1 MPTKKTPQKKEPI
14 KKSAQTKTPKNKKNP
29 KKVVADKTEKVKDD
43 NSKKVVL
50 KFLNILTYTFGTI
63 IIVSYGL
70 LFSLRL
76 LTENNMSLF
85 SFRLYRI
92 GSGSM
97 SPTFE
102 IGDDILIQ
110 ETKDF
115 AENDIITYTVN
126 EENCVTHR
134 VVSIDSE
141 KIITK
146 GDANNIADEAIEKN
160 TVIGKYIK
168 RADYFNFIS
177 NYKFPLITFLGILI
191 FALILFKK

>member
-85 SFRLYRI
+85 GFRLYRI

-97 SPTFE
+97 SPPIVSSRLTAKKSS
-102 IGDDILIQ
+102 LKVTQ
-110 ETKDF
+110 
-115 AENDIITYTVN
+115 ITLLMKQ
-126 EENCVTHR
+126 
-134 VVSIDSE
+134 S
-141 KIITK
+141 K
-146 GDANNIADEAIEKN
+146 KN